1 MKITGK
7 WPVWK
12 IWIAAS
18 VGVIVLADVVLSL
31 VLWQMARQAP
41 ADMAAQRNQLA
52 STAAQLKRDNAHGE
66 QIRAQLAQ
74 AGKESAD
81 FYADS
86 FMDSKT
92 VYGTIDSD
100 VGAIASKA
108 GVKITA
114 RSNHAAAVPDW
125 NLSELDMGM
134 TVEGPYPALLQFI
147 SGIERSKNFYF
158 LNDLQLTS
166 AGPSGIRLQLDLHT
180 YFRT

>member
-1 MKITGK
+1 MKLTGK
-7 WPVWK
+7 WPAWK

-18 VGVIVLADVVLSL
+18 IGVLVLADVVLGL

-41 ADMAAQRNQLA
+41 ADMAARRNQLLN
-52 STAAQLKRDNAHGE
+52 TAAQLERDNAHGE

-74 AGKESAD
+74 AGKESSD

-108 GVKITA
+108 GVKIMA
-114 RSNHAAAVPDW
+114 SSNHATAVPDW
-125 NLSELDMGM
+125 NLSELDIGM
-134 TVEGPYPALLQFI
+134 TVEGQYPALLEFI

-158 LNDLQLTS
+158 LNELQLNS
-166 AGPSGIRLQLDLHT
+166 AGPNGIRLQLDLHT